1 MILGVHLILSAYG
14 FWLPNDPR
22 GSWSDFVGSW
32 ELLRFGRATRIHTR
46 ASVAHLSHDRARR
59 LTAKESLVFPVVSF
73 TGVQAL
79 AVGQGFAQAVRDGS
93 YVINACSI
101 LPTHAH
107 LVIRRHPTRSF
118 QQIATHL
125 KAAATRQLRE
135 RRLDPMQEYSK
146 AGGKTPSVW
155 GRKIWKVFIDDEAH
169 FRNAVSYV
177 IENPVKEG
185 KPPQCWSFV
194 APYQ

>member
-32 ELLRFGRATRIHTR
+32 ELLRFGRATKIQSR
-46 ASVAHLSHDRARR
+46 ASVAHVSHDRARR
-59 LTAKESLVFPVVSF
+59 MAAKESLDFPVVSF
-73 TGVQAL
+73 TGVQAH
-79 AVGQGFAQAVRDGS
+79 AVGQGFAQAVREGS

-107 LVIRRHPTRSF
+107 LVIQRHPARSF
-118 QQIATHL
+118 EQIATHL

-135 RRLDPMQEYSK
+135 RGLNPMQKCSK
-146 AGGKTPSVW
+146 AGGKNPSVW

-169 FRNAVSYV
+169 YRNAIKYV
-177 IENPVKEG
+177 IENPMKEG
-185 KPPQCWSFV
+185 KPRQRWSFV
-194 APYQ
+194 IPLQ